1 MKINANKKMPHQNF
15 MSDLVF
21 EDSEYERLEVI
32 GRGRYGTVYKMRNTR
47 TGEEIAAKMFN
58 EEQYSEEASRL
69 FLREIETLKE
79 LDHPNIIKILGFWL
93 QSPGHPATIYTPYY
107 RNGSLA
113 KYIYGNEFNFYQKLE
128 IIRKLADAMDY
139 LHHNKIMHRDLKPE
153 NILIDD
159 NFEPILCDFGLSKYD
174 DPDLSQTNGVGTPI
188 WMAPE
193 LYEEAPYTKK
203 VDVFSFGLI
212 CYCILS
218 GQPPLNLRY
227 QLSIQDKI
235 LNHEISELSKICKS
249 FHVLI
254 ANCLN
259 IYPER
264 RIDFD
269 QISKFLKDDYF
280 FEVYAKSNNT
290 IPILVRPEE
299 TIWSLK
305 NKILQFFNCTH
316 LLQLMI
322 DGKVIDN
329 DMKTIKSYGITPNCI
344 IHFVFCLLG

>member
-1 MKINANKKMPHQNF
+1 MPHQNF

-113 KYIYGNEFNFYQKLE
+113 KYIYRNELGFYQKLE
-128 IIRKLADAMDY
+128 IIRKIADAMDY
-139 LHHNKIMHRDLKPE
+139 LHRNDIMHRDLKPE

-159 NFEPILCDFGLSKYD
+159 NFEPILCDFGLSKFD
-174 DPDLSQTNGVGTPI
+174 DPSISQTNGIGTPI

-193 LYEEAPYTKK
+193 LYEDAPYTKK

-212 CYCILS
+212 CYCILA
-218 GQPPLNLRY
+218 GQPPFALRNP
-227 QLSIQDKI
+227 LSIQRKI
-235 LNHEISELSKICKS
+235 MNHEIPDLNKIPKS
-249 FHVLI
+249 FRVLI
-254 ANCLN
+254 ENCLDMF
-259 IYPER
+259 PDR
-264 RIDFD
+264 RKNFE
-269 QISKFLKDDYF
+269 QINKFLKNDYH
-280 FEVYAKSNNT
+280 FEINISYSRSLK
-290 IPILVRPEE
+290 ILVRPDED
-299 TIWSLK
+299 IWSLK
-305 NKILQFFNCTH
+305 NKIL
-316 LLQLMI
+316 LSI
-322 DGKVIDN
+322 GIDN
-329 DMKTIKSYGITPNCI
+329 CISFLNTYLQFCGKMLNHDYKTIKDYGIYEDCK
-344 IHFVFCLLG
+344 IHVAISLMG